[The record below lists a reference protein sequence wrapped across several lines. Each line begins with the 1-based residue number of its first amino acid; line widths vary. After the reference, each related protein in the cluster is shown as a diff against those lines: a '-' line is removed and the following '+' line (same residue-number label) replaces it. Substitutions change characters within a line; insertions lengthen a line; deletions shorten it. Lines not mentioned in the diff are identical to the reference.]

1 MNFTID
7 DTYGDPTTNRNI
19 TYFPEGAW
27 RDGEKCGN
35 CTAHLEASNVYN
47 RSWTESLFV
56 PLPDCGDTTVI
67 PSASV
72 VFNGTAV
79 YVLCAIAQF
88 GWSHRTDSNMTF
100 LIDGKV
106 AGTFSRP
113 SLGPAGY
120 EYNVTVFSKTNLLPG
135 EHNLTIQNGH
145 INGTRSLILL
155 DAILYTQDI
164 GEPIAGPPG
173 LTPPNIIPPSTTP
186 PSKTPTIVGG
196 ILGGVG
202 ALLLLAITILMWR
215 CYRRRHL
222 VAGPRVSRD
231 KTSWQRDIPITT
243 MGHNLLQAS
252 SPRIPFL
259 RTSSHHFTAHSAA
272 DPTVAVSPLGPSRLR
287 HSRSN
292 SWPGILIMSTNSSNN
307 ETPPNDTGPIPKRHA
322 SVSSPQPIATTQ
334 PLNYAKKLP
343 RITPATSSSPNHV
356 AEIHVW
362 PSTSSLVTQDRLET
376 FLPLAAAW
384 PRFTHSRLHIS
395 RVVFSEHFQTNSFAC
410 LPLIDAQVTAM
421 ALDVSS
427 RVTITQVY
435 LNEASSGTGPAK
447 FMFSV
452 PQNAT
457 ICAFEAR
464 KSNGEV
470 TTWKSR
476 ASEDGPHQYEIEGQ
490 DTFIMPVGSI
500 PSNGTIEVK
509 LNYVASLFSENNAN
523 LDDIRLIIPAH
534 AGEPSG
540 PRRHSTQAEGNTI
553 LRIRVDIQTAGYLLQ
568 VISPSHRIE
577 KRDQLYTA
585 SDQNDTFRR
594 RRTKIVYESTNFLSK
609 DFVLSIQAEGL
620 DGPRCFAEPLV
631 RDEHSHHGLDT
642 VAFCLTVVPK
652 SVIPRL
658 PLQEYLFVI
667 DRSTS
672 MRGSRIE
679 IAKETL
685 CKLLRSL
692 PSEGTKFNVLSFAQH
707 VDQHR
712 PQSVVFKP
720 PTLSNAITYV
730 RGLTTD
736 QNGTNIRGA
745 LQAAFRRS
753 DRAMP
758 TSIFLLTDGEAKVMD
773 REGTLEDVRVAVQ
786 AASTSAPIRVFTL
799 GIGVTVAK
807 DLCMAMA
814 KTGNGVCLL
823 APHADGIWSQC
834 TRLFHAGG
842 APFITGV
849 AIDWGIPLENLQ
861 SKSPVHS
868 MAIRQDAAA
877 SALQQS
883 PSLISDLHAG
893 SRFCVYAIAS
903 VKEISVP
910 QVVTISGQIGD
921 HGEHFEVVAP
931 VHISGLE
938 DTDPGTPLIHTLA
951 ARELIREYDEQLT
964 HNKVTITQLGEAYNI
979 ETQHTSFVAIANENM
994 INDGAEPLRCSRSSG
1009 GSYETADTAFS
1020 DTRSPWFGLVEL
1032 PGGA

>member
-1 MNFTID
+1 MYATRS
-7 DTYGDPTTNRNI
+7 PS
-19 TYFPEGAW
+19 
-27 RDGEKCGN
+27 GN
-35 CTAHLEASNVYN
+35 
-47 RSWTESLFV
+47 
-56 PLPDCGDTTVI
+56 
-67 PSASV
+67 
-72 VFNGTAV
+72 
-79 YVLCAIAQF
+79 
-88 GWSHRTDSNMTF
+88 
-100 LIDGKV
+100 
-106 AGTFSRP
+106 RP
-113 SLGPAGY
+113 S
-120 EYNVTVFSKTNLLPG
+120 S
-135 EHNLTIQNGH
+135 
-145 INGTRSLILL
+145 
-155 DAILYTQDI
+155 
-164 GEPIAGPPG
+164 
-173 LTPPNIIPPSTTP
+173 
-186 PSKTPTIVGG
+186 
-196 ILGGVG
+196 
-202 ALLLLAITILMWR
+202 
-215 CYRRRHL
+215 RR
-222 VAGPRVSRD
+222 AS
-231 KTSWQRDIPITT
+231 I
-243 MGHNLLQAS
+243 S
-252 SPRIPFL
+252 SPRINSDQFRASTPQAL
-259 RTSSHHFTAHSAA
+259 QEVNSTISAPLARRPRSASHSGVPMSRTPYQI
-272 DPTVAVSPLGPSRLR
+272 D
-287 HSRSN
+287 
-292 SWPGILIMSTNSSNN
+292 M
-307 ETPPNDTGPIPKRHA
+307 TPPNAVVPRGTPMITGVFTDGHLPTRHA

-585 SDQNDTFRR
+585 GDQNDTFRR

-786 AASTSAPIRVFTL
+786 AASASAPIRVFTL